1 MVLKC
6 QLPKKSGFCH
16 GNFDSAF
23 QILLDLYLG
32 MEEKEKRHKGLCLTT
47 LSHQR
52 LCSDFFSQP
61 WRDYM
66 LLRKRAV
73 SSLMFGTGLDP
84 SEDSIIFSHC

>member
-47 LSHQR
+47 LSHQTVFRFLQPALER
-52 LCSDFFSQP
+52 LYAFKKMCRVFIDV
-61 WRDYM
+61 WNR
-66 LLRKRAV
+66 
-73 SSLMFGTGLDP
+73 TGP
-84 SEDSIIFSHC
+84 F